1 MANSIS
7 SVTTGTGGIVLE
19 SVDTSGNT
27 NIKSGTTTIVAVT
40 STGAAVTGT
49 LSATG
54 AVTIPSVAGSFYDE
68 GTFSPTI
75 IGTSTA
81 GTATYGVQVGRYTKV
96 GRLVTI
102 QIYMGWSAGTGTGN
116 LTIGNLPF
124 TSATTVYQALTIPY
138 QQTLTVPANSIVGA
152 YIAPSSTAITIASTA
167 VAGGNTAALAYD
179 AAADVIIAGSYII

>member
-1 MANSIS
+1 MASSINAS
-7 SVTTGTGGIVLE
+7 TTSGIVQTA
-19 SVDTSGNT
+19 DTSGILNLQS
-27 NIKSGTTTIVAVT
+27 NGSTIVAVT
-40 STGAAVTGT
+40 STGVAVTGT

-68 GTFSPTI
+68 GNWSPTI

-81 GTATYGVQVGRYTKV
+81 GTATYSVQVGRYTKV

-102 QIYMGWSAGTGTGN
+102 QIYMSWSAGNGTGN

-179 AAADVIIAGSYII
+179 AVADVIIAGSYII